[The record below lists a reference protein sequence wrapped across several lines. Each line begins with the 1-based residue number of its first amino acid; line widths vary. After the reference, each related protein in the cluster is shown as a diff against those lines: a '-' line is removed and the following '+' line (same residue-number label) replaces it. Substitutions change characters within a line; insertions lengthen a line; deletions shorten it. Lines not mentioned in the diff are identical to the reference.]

1 MQATATATAEPVARE
16 EKADHLREICNDP
29 LNQAI
34 AFIVAWRGL
43 PLMSNMLDRRD
54 GAKRLSAEGDGAAE
68 LAHAIA
74 SGAPERVVGDLRAK
88 LMRLHRRSE
97 RWWASN
103 RNGGRWKAGEFRAA
117 WLENMR
123 DEGVR
128 FDHEDLALPAR
139 GSDPE
144 LLRTFAADLRR
155 VADSLRAASLEPVE
169 GRRGPKPDAAVLA
182 LVVCARGFEVTHR
195 DLATRIVDLFGFS
208 VDSDPFTPGI
218 PAGRRERKAMWTRLR
233 IAEWVQVFDDAAR
246 TMNGNRRKRT

>member
-1 MQATATATAEPVARE
+1 MQATAAAEPVARE
-16 EKADHLREICNDP
+16 EKATDHLRQICSDP
-29 LNQAI
+29 LNRAI

-54 GAKRLSAEGDGAAE
+54 GAKRLSAEGDGADQ

-74 SGAPERVVGDLRAK
+74 SGAPERVVEDLRAK
-88 LMRLHRRSE
+88 LVRLHRRSE

-128 FDHEDLALPAR
+128 FDHEDLVLPAR
-139 GSDPE
+139 GSESE
-144 LLRTFAADLRR
+144 LIRTFAADLRR

-169 GRRGPKPDAAVLA
+169 ARRGPKPDAAVLA
-182 LVVCARGFEVTHR
+182 LVVCARAFEVPHR
-195 DLATRIVDLFGFS
+195 DLATRIVELFGLS
-208 VDSDPFTPGI
+208 VDSEPFTPGI
-218 PAGRRERKAMWTRLR
+218 PAGRRERREMWTRLR
-233 IAEWVQVFDDAAR
+233 IAEWVQILDDGAR
-246 TMNGNRRKRT
+246 TMNGGRRKRA